1 MVLCEDG
8 ECSVCLL
15 PYSRVERIPRVL
27 HCRHTFCDSCL
38 ERMSTERNG
47 LLTVGCPL
55 CRRVT
60 CIGRGRG
67 LREALWVNSKLWD
80 QIPEDVDVREEEEE
94 EDGEKQTAAQERIED
109 KQLQGE
115 WWVYHFES
123 LNITTWKLRTVNV
136 LNGRKWEQNLFG
148 GSAEYKIPVIPSHLH
163 ISAEQSICPH
173 SFSLAPRLYSIL
185 PKAQSDTRVFSLF
198 SISSRSSR
206 AKLKLPTFF
215 RRFSLTKQH
224 QERIVSGSNVYVLS
238 L

>member
-8 ECSVCLL
+8 DCSVCLL

-94 EDGEKQTAAQERIED
+94 EDGEKQTA
-109 KQLQGE
+109 
-115 WWVYHFES
+115 
-123 LNITTWKLRTVNV
+123 
-136 LNGRKWEQNLFG
+136 
-148 GSAEYKIPVIPSHLH
+148 SA
-163 ISAEQSICPH
+163 
-173 SFSLAPRLYSIL
+173 
-185 PKAQSDTRVFSLF
+185 
-198 SISSRSSR
+198 R

-224 QERIVSGSNVYVLS
+224 QERIVSGSNEMKSWRRLS
-238 L
+238 TEETF

>member
-8 ECSVCLL
+8 DCSVCLL

-80 QIPEDVDVREEEEE
+80 QIPEDVDVRDEEEE

-115 WWVYHFES
+115 
-123 LNITTWKLRTVNV
+123 
-136 LNGRKWEQNLFG
+136 
-148 GSAEYKIPVIPSHLH
+148 
-163 ISAEQSICPH
+163 C
-173 SFSLAPRLYSIL
+173 
-185 PKAQSDTRVFSLF
+185 
-198 SISSRSSR
+198 ISSRSAR

-224 QERIVSGSNVYVLS
+224 QERIVSGSNVEMKSWRRLS
-238 L
+238 TEETF